1 MSKPARP
8 ETGKEEYLSTTE
20 GIGGKLRKVAEDFQV
35 IEFIKTDSKPHWIW
49 AKESDGG
56 RHSIVKVTSKN
67 WDTHVLVKELSKRL
81 KISQKAIGFAGTKDK
96 RAVSTQYF
104 SLMASKDEIEGLD
117 ISNIEIEFI
126 HKTTKPIRLG
136 NLVGN
141 KFRIKISDSDKDKNK
156 INDILEQ
163 LDGGFPNYFGIQR
176 FGAVRPITHI
186 VGEKIVRGD
195 YQSAVWD
202 YLTTEGGDA
211 SGSEARKWLRENKN
225 MEKALEKFPYHL
237 LFERQIIGH
246 LSRNEG
252 DYTGALRELPE
263 SLLKMLVHSYQSLIF
278 NRVLDQR
285 IRQGLEINKPLIG
298 DYIIPADNYGGPDQR
313 KIIEVTVRNQAKL
326 EKRCKEGKA
335 WVAGL
340 LPGTK
345 SEHTKGVQGDIEREI
360 MNEENIN
367 FTDFFIDEMTELS
380 SLGMYR
386 PLRQN
391 LNEIELEY
399 DEFDNPIFSFG
410 LHKGTYATSFLRE
423 IMKCEDMK
431 AY

>member
-49 AKESDGG
+49 AKENDGG
-56 RHSIVKVTSKN
+56 RHSIVKITSKN

-81 KISQKAIGFAGTKDK
+81 KINQKAIGFAGTKDK

-104 SLMASKDEIEGLD
+104 SLMAPKTKIEELE
-117 ISNIEIEFI
+117 ISNINVEFV

-141 KFRIKISDSDKDKNK
+141 KFRIKIADSDKNKNK
-156 INDILEQ
+156 IDKILEQ
-163 LDGGFPNYFGIQR
+163 LNGGFPNYFGIQR
-176 FGAVRPITHI
+176 FGAARPITHI

-211 SGSEARKWLRENKN
+211 AGSEARKELKESRN
-225 MEKALEKFPYHL
+225 MEGALEKFPYNL

-246 LSRNEG
+246 LCRNEG
-252 DYTGALRELPE
+252 DYIGALRELPE
-263 SLLKMLVHSYQSLIF
+263 GLLKMLVHSYQSLIF

-285 IRQGLEINKPLIG
+285 IRQGMDISKPLIG

-313 KIIEVTVRNQAKL
+313 KTIEVTERNQAKL

-335 WVAGL
+335 WVAGM

-345 SEHTKGVQGDIEREI
+345 SEYTKGTQGDIEREV
-360 MNEENIN
+360 MNEMNI
-367 FTDFFIDEMTELS
+367 DFSDFAIDEIAELS
-380 SLGMYR
+380 SVGMYR

-391 LNEIELEY
+391 LNQIKLEY
-399 DEFDNPIFSFG
+399 GDDDPVFSFW

-431 AY
+431 TY